1 MWMKK
6 LAQHYEKMR
15 SNYPEDQLI
24 VLFDIDGTIL
34 DMRHMVLRVLYSY
47 DQTHDTSYF
56 DGLKLSDIDVH
67 ENQIESLLTR
77 MRLLDGKV
85 ESILHWVTANL
96 WTPKNPLEAHRPF
109 SGVMEVMR
117 WLQLQPDTCVGL
129 NTGRPE
135 YMRTETLHSLNQLG
149 EEYKVSFTDELLYM
163 SSYGWEASTGR
174 PKVEGVRYYQ
184 ALGYR
189 VVAFIDNEP
198 ANLLAVSESDGNSEI
213 LLLHADTIFETE
225 LRNLPTSSVSGDHYD
240 LAQLMDEKSLP
251 KHIQLVWHGLN
262 DRANLLQ
269 FLASDVQWG
278 EVDVRLEPNS
288 GELILRHDSFDRSP
302 LRDGEDLLALDEAL
316 SPINALGKSIKLDIK
331 ERGPHLGRVIG
342 LIGEYGF
349 DDSRVWFNANIKELG
364 ENDFRRF
371 ASDFPSSVVQCPI
384 DFVAPVI
391 ADFPDDA
398 KRTLD
403 ELASWGITRFSMKWS
418 TFNKRQVLDRIADW
432 GYEINIYDVP
442 DLESFLRAVLL
453 SPTSVTS
460 DFNFPQWHYF
470 GRGSGENG
478 SSYEYTPLDEIR
490 ASA

>member
-15 SNYPEDQLI
+15 SIYPNDRLI

-34 DMRHMVLRVLYSY
+34 DMRYMVLNVLYSY
-47 DQTHDTSYF
+47 DQTHVTSYF
-56 DGLKLSDIDVH
+56 NGLKLSDIDVH
-67 ENQIESLLTR
+67 ENHVESLLSR
-77 MRLLDGKV
+77 MQIPDGKAKG
-85 ESILHWVTANL
+85 ILDWVTGNL
-96 WTPKNPLEAHRPF
+96 WTPKNLLDAHLPF

-117 WLQLQPDTCVGL
+117 WLQIQPDTYVGL

-135 YMRTETLHSLNQLG
+135 YMRAETLHSLNHLG
-149 EEYKVSFTDELLYM
+149 KEYKVTFTDELLHM
-163 SSYGWEASTGR
+163 SSNEWGASMEQ

-184 ALGYR
+184 DIGFR

-198 ANLLAVSESDGNSEI
+198 DNLLAVSEAEGNSEI
-213 LLLHADTIFETE
+213 MLLHSDTLFETT
-225 LRNLPTSSVSGDHYD
+225 RGHLPTSSVSGNHYD
-240 LAQLMDEKSLP
+240 LAQLIDEKSLP
-251 KHIQLVWHGLN
+251 KNIQLVWHGLN

-278 EVDVRLEPNS
+278 EVDVRLDPNT
-288 GELILRHDSFDRSP
+288 GNLILRHDSFDRTP
-302 LRDGEDLLALDEAL
+302 LQDQEDLLTLDEVL
-316 SPINALGKSIKLDIK
+316 SPINALGRSINLDLK
-331 ERGPHLGRVIG
+331 EGGPHISRVIS

-349 DDSRVWFNANIKELG
+349 EDSRVWFNASVNALG

-371 ASDFPSSVVQCPI
+371 AKEFPSSVVQCPI
-384 DFVAPVI
+384 DFVAPAI
-391 ADFPDDA
+391 AAFPDDA

-403 ELASWGITRFSMKWS
+403 EFKSWGINRFSLKWS
-418 TFNKRQVLDRIADW
+418 TFNRRQVIDQLDDW
-432 GYEINIYDVP
+432 GFEINIYNVP
-442 DLESFLRAVLL
+442 DLESFLKAVLL
-453 SPTSVTS
+453 LPTSVTS

-478 SSYEYTPLDEIR
+478 EYVPLDQVQ